1 MKGPRIT
8 LSDIEK
14 SACGPLN
21 KAIIQQ
27 CRKAPKQPKGDCPP
41 VKWMECQLAAW
52 TLATGIFVTKEY
64 LFHPTRKWRFDF
76 ALVDQKIAIEYE
88 GIMAGKSRHTTIS
101 GYTGDTE
108 KYNAAAELGWT
119 VLRFTVKNCRETI
132 KSLEST
138 LNNR

>member
-1 MKGPRIT
+1 MT
-8 LSDIEK
+8 LRDIES

-21 KAIIQQ
+21 KSIIQE

-41 VKWMECQLAAW
+41 VQRMWSQLAAW
-52 TLATGIFVTKEY
+52 SLATGIPVTREHR
-64 LFHPTRKWRFDF
+64 FHPERKWRFDF
-76 ALVDQKIAIEYE
+76 ALVDHKIAIEYE

-119 VLRFTVKNCRETI
+119 VLRFTVKNSREVITVLEKTI
-132 KSLEST
+132 KG
-138 LNNR
+138 